1 MGIDVYLNL
10 SAQTL
15 VVIVVM
21 YFINKLYRDG
31 ERAVVHNNK
40 VNMIFKIQ
48 KTIHTVNLLIV
59 RPFASKTGN
68 AGSFRFTTTF
78 DTRTISDTEFSVII
92 YIPYTKI
99 KKHVYI

>member
-21 YFINKLYRDG
+21 YFINKLYREE
-31 ERAVVHNNK
+31 ERAEVHNNK

-48 KTIHTVNLLIV
+48 KN
-59 RPFASKTGN
+59 N
-68 AGSFRFTTTF
+68 AYCKYFYCEAIRQQSW
-78 DTRTISDTEFSVII
+78 
-92 YIPYTKI
+92 
-99 KKHVYI
+99 

>member
-15 VVIVVM
+15 VVIVVL
-21 YFINKLYRDG
+21 YFINKLYREG

-48 KTIHTVNLLIV
+48 KNNSYCKL
-59 RPFASKTGN
+59 FNCEA
-68 AGSFRFTTTF
+68 FRQQNW
-78 DTRTISDTEFSVII
+78 
-92 YIPYTKI
+92 
-99 KKHVYI
+99 